1 MTLAIHF
8 DSLKYVDILNN
19 GGITLEDAKT
29 HANALSKTLPDS
41 FLHDFATKSDLHF
54 HVQTLR
60 SEATHIE
67 RTLKDDM
74 SQLEKRLRDEMSQLE
89 KRLKEEILLLER
101 NLIKEIADIRVDISR
116 LSADMKF
123 LKWTV
128 FSMYPIMISIV
139 IKAFLG

>member
-60 SEATHIE
+60 SEAAHIE

-74 SQLEKRLRDEMSQLE
+74 NQLE
-89 KRLKEEILLLER
+89 KRLKEEIILLER
-101 NLIKEIADIRVDISR
+101 NLKKEIADIRVDIGK

-128 FSMYPIMISIV
+128 FSMYPIMISIG

>member
-60 SEATHIE
+60 NEAAHIE
-67 RTLKDDM
+67 RTLRDDM
-74 SQLEKRLRDEMSQLE
+74 YQLE
-89 KRLKEEILLLER
+89 KRLKEEIILLER
-101 NLIKEIADIRVDISR
+101 NLKKEIADIRVDIGK

-128 FSMYPIMISIV
+128 FSMYPIMISIG